1 MEKMSLVNHLEVLRK
16 RIIISVLG
24 IILGS
29 IISYINYPMIT
40 NFLSSPFQNML
51 PLDASLNVQTIYEGF
66 FIKLKLSIIV
76 GIIIS
81 LPFSCFQICW
91 FIFPGLTKRERV
103 WATIIILSS
112 SMLSIAS
119 TYMGYNI
126 VFPYIIKFLT
136 TSQFIPENI
145 NILLNF
151 KQNMNYIISFLFAGI
166 LIFQTPI
173 LLEFL
178 LAKNLVSRRYLLKNS
193 RWFIVGIIIISAM
206 ITPPDIISQL
216 SLALPLIICF
226 YLCILIAKCLG
237 WGK

>member
-16 RIIISVLG
+16 RLIFSFIG
-24 IILGS
+24 IIAGS
-29 IISYINYPMIT
+29 IVAYYNYNLIT
-40 NFLSSPFQNML
+40 TFFSIPFETML
-51 PLDASLNVQTIYEGF
+51 PKDASLNVQTIYEGF

-76 GIIIS
+76 GIILS
-81 LPFSCFQICW
+81 LPFSCFQLCW
-91 FIFPGLTKRERV
+91 FIFPGLTKKEKI
-103 WATIIILSS
+103 WAIIIISS
-112 SMLSIAS
+112 SSILSIAS
-119 TYMGYNI
+119 TYMSYTI

-151 KQNMNYIISFLFAGI
+151 KQNMNYIVSFLFAGI

-178 LAKNLVSRRYLLKNS
+178 LAKNLITRRYLLKNS

-226 YLCILIAKCLG
+226 FLCIFVAKCLG